1 MLRVLEYYDGILIL
15 TTNRLKRFDH
25 AVMSRINLAI
35 RYLPLSNSQ
44 KKTIFTNFLNDM
56 DPETIENRAQIDEWI
71 RDEDTWEMLEKIN
84 GRQIRNILFSAAKM
98 ASEKQGGKLTMENI
112 RQLALATRKFS
123 LEINT
128 EMEAS
133 RIKNEPSNTTM

>member
-1 MLRVLEYYDGILIL
+1 
-15 TTNRLKRFDH
+15 
-25 AVMSRINLAI
+25 MSRINLAI
-35 RYLPLSNSQ
+35 RYLPLSNEQ

-56 DPETIENRAQIDEWI
+56 DPETIEDRARIDEWI

-98 ASEKQGGKLTMENI
+98 ASAKQGGKLTMENI
-112 RQLALATRKFS
+112 LQLAMATRKFS
-123 LEINT
+123 FEIHS